1 MRTKENRTT
10 TASQS
15 KAAFFKAENSSGFFA
30 PRGDLQTGQP
40 NDQYENE
47 AERMA
52 QLTTSGNAADNRL
65 REMRKENQPSGL
77 TDLEES
83 NMAIEGFSDATVEEK
98 IRKNNGGGQQMD
110 RETQTDMESR
120 LGAEFSNVNI
130 HAGQD
135 AAYLNHIMGS
145 KAFTNGNDI
154 YFNRGKYNPE
164 TSDGKHLLAHEL
176 THTIQQSGQV
186 PSAIQFTLGDNRD
199 LFADRFAGDPVL
211 EACLDGERTLRQGSS
226 GEAVAKIQQALIDAG
241 FPLPQFGTDGSF
253 GTETKNA
260 LKDFQRASSLV
271 DDGILGPATMSALDG
286 LYAMGD
292 PVLPPGTPVTP
303 PPGTAPTVTSQTIA
317 IAPDNSADS
326 RTTVGVGERVL
337 FSSDIAGTWTASAGH
352 IIGIN
357 NGATMVWEAPAVAAS
372 AVITLTT
379 ASGNQTFNF
388 TVIAPDDLIMVVANH
403 EPIAAGTA
411 GACMIQNVTVTPLTV
426 NFGRT
431 QWLEVP
437 GPATNVTGYFRR
449 FPATELRHHP
459 NRHYLPFDDMNT
471 GLTDHAADHGELP
484 PFSDG
489 TFEWVIPN
497 RYKIDGETDAQGRFF
512 ANTVQS
518 FFMNAD
524 GSMMITKTTALVF
537 RTLNN
542 TVI

>member
-1 MRTKENRTT
+1 MRTKEQN
-10 TASQS
+10 TANFSQRS
-15 KAAFFKAENSSGFFA
+15 SNFFATKNNTGFFA
-30 PRGDLQTGQP
+30 PQGEIQTGTP
-40 NDQYENE
+40 NDSYENE
-47 AERMA
+47 AEQIA
-52 QLTTSGNAADNRL
+52 QLVTSGNVADNRL
-65 REMRKENQPSGL
+65 QEMRNENQPGGL
-77 TDLEES
+77 SDLEES
-83 NMAIEGFSDATVEEK
+83 NRTIDGFSDATVEEK
-98 IRKNNGGGQQMD
+98 IRKNNGNGHSMD
-110 RETQTDMESR
+110 AGTQKEMEAGLGTD
-120 LGAEFSNVNI
+120 FSNVNI
-130 HAGQD
+130 HSGQE
-135 AAYLNHIMGS
+135 AAYLNQVMGS

-154 YFNRGKYNPE
+154 YFASGNYSPGTN
-164 TSDGKHLLAHEL
+164 SGKHLLAHEL
-176 THTIQQSGQV
+176 THTIQQSRNA
-186 PSAIQFTLGDNRD
+186 PAAIQYTIGDNRD

-211 EACLDGERTLRQGSS
+211 EACLDGERSLRQGSS
-226 GEAVAKIQQALIDAG
+226 GEAVTKIQQALIDAG
-241 FPLPQFGTDGSF
+241 FPLPQFGADGSF

-292 PVLPPGTPVTP
+292 PVLPPGTHVTP
-303 PPGTAPTVTSQTIA
+303 TPGTAPTVTSQTIA

-337 FSSDIAGTWTASAGH
+337 FSSDIAGTWSASAGH

-357 NGATMVWEAPAVAAS
+357 NGATMVWEAPPVAAA
-372 AVITLTT
+372 AVITLNTT
-379 ASGNQTFNF
+379 SGNQTLNF
-388 TVIAPDDLIMVVANH
+388 TVIAPDDLIMVVASH

-411 GACMIQNVTVTPLTV
+411 GACMIQNVTVTPLNV

-449 FPATELRHHP
+449 FSAAELRHHP
-459 NRHYLPFDDMNT
+459 NPRYLPFDDMNT
-471 GLTDHAADHGELP
+471 GLTDHAADHEEHP
-484 PFSDG
+484 PFSEG

-512 ANTVQS
+512 TNTVQS